1 MQTYLSRAKNIKN
14 MLAYFQSGVIEEL
27 KEMFPNVVLKENI
40 FLGEALE
47 KIYSKTGEQF
57 IFVIDEWDCVLREK
71 GFSQKDYTEYLDYL
85 RNLLKDQVYVA
96 LAYMTGILPIK
107 KYGSHSALNMF
118 FEYSMTNPNMFEE
131 YVGFTETEV
140 LELCREYKMDLEEM
154 MNWYDGYSFET
165 VPHVYNPKSVVEAII
180 RKQFGSYWTRT
191 ETHEALKCYI
201 DMNLNGLKD
210 AITCMFCWLVCYKK
224 QQTSIQLKPLYCK
237 KANLYI
243 FLLSKWKVLQTNL
256 HNFCTERR
264 RTVTMI
270 LGKTRIN
277 IDLWKNYYYN
287 KNIGFFYR
295 NK

>member
-1 MQTYLSRAKNIKN
+1 MGIYLNPGNGKFKITTNSKIYVDKTELIKETNQVINTEQRFVCVSRPRRFGKSIAANMLVAYYDRSCDSAELFANYKISKKEEYQKHLNQYNVIALNMQTYLSRAKNIKN

-165 VPHVYNPKSVVEAII
+165 FQNDMAT
-180 RKQFGSYWTRT
+180 F
-191 ETHEALKCYI
+191 ET
-201 DMNLNGLKD
+201 
-210 AITCMFCWLVCYKK
+210 
-224 QQTSIQLKPLYCK
+224 
-237 KANLYI
+237 
-243 FLLSKWKVLQTNL
+243 
-256 HNFCTERR
+256 
-264 RTVTMI
+264 
-270 LGKTRIN
+270 
-277 IDLWKNYYYN
+277 
-287 KNIGFFYR
+287 
-295 NK
+295 